1 MQVLGGSGFSHPCP
15 GLAMLG
21 MFGGDLAGVSLTPT
35 PNPDVVVPW
44 GLPVFCGLAADGGKG
59 N

>member
-1 MQVLGGSGFSHPCP
+1 
-15 GLAMLG
+15 MLG

-35 PNPDVVVPW
+35 PNPDVAVPW